1 MNERLHKIKLNN
13 DNNAKPDIPS
23 QQKLNKLC
31 KSTLWSSLY
40 TQYECKVMITKC
52 KLDYEKTVL
61 KLFEQLTRL
70 K

>member
-31 KSTLWSSLY
+31 KSRY
-40 TQYECKVMITKC
+40 IECKVMITKC
-52 KLDYEKTVL
+52 K
-61 KLFEQLTRL
+61 
-70 K
+70 

>member
-31 KSTLWSSLY
+31 KSRY
-40 TQYECKVMITKC
+40 TECKVMITKC

>member
-31 KSTLWSSLY
+31 KSTL
-40 TQYECKVMITKC
+40 
-52 KLDYEKTVL
+52 
-61 KLFEQLTRL
+61 
-70 K
+70 